1 MLCGLGRNCFAA
13 LAEKAR
19 SNKVH
24 DDMGKLIYQTLTTFL
39 IGFTALGVLL
49 FLPAGTINY
58 WQAWVFI
65 IVFLGTVSA
74 IGLYLAIKN
83 PALLERRKKFGPAKE
98 QSTVQK
104 IAISIGV
111 LVLPGVFIFSALSH
125 RFLWSPV
132 ATEISIAGDV
142 LVALGLYVN
151 ILVFKENSYGGA
163 SITTV
168 EGQRVIS
175 TGLYAFVRHPMYVGV
190 IIMIIGIPLAL
201 DAWWSLVIIAAAFPA
216 LIWRILDEEKFL
228 KKELPGYSEYVRKVR
243 YRLVPYI
250 W

>member
-1 MLCGLGRNCFAA
+1 
-13 LAEKAR
+13 
-19 SNKVH
+19 
-24 DDMGKLIYQTLTTFL
+24 MGKLIIQTLITFL
-39 IGFTALGVLL
+39 IGVIALGVLL
-49 FLPAGTINY
+49 FLPAGTLNY

-65 IVFLGTVSA
+65 IVFMVSVSA

-83 PALLERRKKFGPAKE
+83 PALLERRKKFGPTKE
-98 QSTVQK
+98 QSPVQK

-111 LVLPGVFIFSALSH
+111 LALLGVFIFSALSH

-132 ATEISIAGDV
+132 PTSISIAGDV
-142 LVALGLYVN
+142 LVALGLYIN

-163 SITTV
+163 SIETV

-190 IIMIIGIPLAL
+190 LIMIIGIPLAL
-201 DAWWSLVIIAAAFPA
+201 DAWWSLVIIAVSLPAFF
-216 LIWRILDEEKFL
+216 WRILDEEKFL
-228 KKELPGYSEYVRKVR
+228 KKDLPGYSEYTQKVR
-243 YRLVPYI
+243 YRLVPYL

>member
-1 MLCGLGRNCFAA
+1 
-13 LAEKAR
+13 
-19 SNKVH
+19 
-24 DDMGKLIYQTLTTFL
+24 MGKLIMQTLVTFL
-39 IGFTALGVLL
+39 IGVIALGALL
-49 FLPAGTINY
+49 FLPAGTLNY

-65 IVFLGTVSA
+65 IVFMVSVSA

-83 PALLERRKKFGPAKE
+83 PALLERRKKFGPTKE
-98 QSTVQK
+98 QSPVQK

-111 LVLPGVFIFSALSH
+111 LALLGVFIFSALSH

-132 ATEISIAGDV
+132 PTYISMVGDM
-142 LVALGLYVN
+142 LVALGLYIN

-163 SITTV
+163 SIETV
-168 EGQRVIS
+168 EGQTVIS

-190 IIMIIGIPLAL
+190 LIMIIGIPLAL
-201 DAWWSLVIIAAAFPA
+201 DAWWGLVIIAVSLPAF
-216 LIWRILDEEKFL
+216 IWRILDEEKFL
-228 KKELPGYSEYVRKVR
+228 KKDLPGYSEYTQNVR